1 MKLLFSGSKFCD
13 NDTLKRLLLIS
24 DEISF
29 MDRPSVTFK
38 GWGTIGSDS
47 PARKIDSTDS
57 PVKLSVYKPP
67 SGPVFELY
75 QPYIEKDIQN
85 NDFVK
90 VFLEGLKQSKK
101 FASKFI
107 QLNADYTTGKGSDIL
122 SAIINDPN
130 IINNPLE
137 PEVKVIGP
145 DLFPVSNS
153 QNRRETL
160 KVLLIEAS
168 IQVTSSL
175 IVSEKEEIIPVTDE
189 PYFAQLIAM
198 RNYHSNYV
206 GMTSRMSPFLGL
218 ELIKSVIPDEI
229 LQKLSFTDII
239 NFRKKTVDIY
249 SEWSN
254 EINRFAAQL
263 NGVKGENVRD
273 EIFKIIVTEL
283 KPQLVK
289 LRNEMKSVRN
299 TLFKDL
305 IKHVLQ
311 WEFPSLSIAYFTNV
325 SVVDA
330 IMLFAT
336 PLLRTVPDIISYFQ
350 SKKEISRKY
359 SMSYLIGISP
369 DNKK

>member
-29 MDRPSVTFK
+29 IDRPSVTFK

-122 SAIINDPN
+122 TAIINDPN

-160 KVLLIEAS
+160 KLLLIEAS

-189 PYFAQLIAM
+189 PYFAKLIAM
-198 RNYHSNYV
+198 RN
-206 GMTSRMSPFLGL
+206 T
-218 ELIKSVIPDEI
+218 IQI
-229 LQKLSFTDII
+229 T
-239 NFRKKTVDIY
+239 
-249 SEWSN
+249 W
-254 EINRFAAQL
+254 A
-263 NGVKGENVRD
+263 
-273 EIFKIIVTEL
+273 
-283 KPQLVK
+283 
-289 LRNEMKSVRN
+289 
-299 TLFKDL
+299 
-305 IKHVLQ
+305 
-311 WEFPSLSIAYFTNV
+311 
-325 SVVDA
+325 
-330 IMLFAT
+330 
-336 PLLRTVPDIISYFQ
+336 
-350 SKKEISRKY
+350 
-359 SMSYLIGISP
+359 
-369 DNKK
+369 